1 MKPLTAFFVIM
12 GAALLALVSLLLIF
26 SAWFSTAPPPPA
38 QPRST
43 TGVSTPA
50 PRGGS
55 DIGRGVPGASC
66 STDRLGASFKLGGKT
81 YVCSGPKPYRW
92 REVR

>member
-12 GAALLALVSLLLIF
+12 AAVLLALVSLFLIF
-26 SAWFSTAPPPPA
+26 SVWFSTAPPPPA

-66 STDRLGASFKLGGKT
+66 STDRLGASFVMDGVRYT
-81 YVCSGPKPYRW
+81 CSGPKPYRW
-92 REVR
+92 RAE